1 MPKKAPI
8 RRIYGEISAEILNS
22 PRYRILKEN
31 GINPEDTV
39 GQTEFLDLSD
49 DDYDKYTNAEGDFQY
64 FKLKRAKNNADAASY
79 VSEYTGERYDDD
91 INYSDTYDGR
101 NPGRKPLTEDE
112 IVELNKIYDKSE
124 NPFIGMKMRS
134 FGHPQDKDEERDANK
149 FDSDD
154 DYNAKYRRRRAVAI
168 LRGWSPKGLYDVM
181 DVKPQEPTEEDK
193 YICRNNMY
201 SPYSLGP
208 AAAYDAWQEHK
219 RDYDEFMAFK
229 EGRLSESDERRLE
242 DKYGKYSRPF
252 NEFSKRLQAAGAEVT
267 YDRYNRP
274 VFDWDLTV
282 KAGKDP
288 VRLIKAA
295 YPKHELIQRN
305 SAAAGGKSDYWEEFS
320 QIDTTNL
327 TDDEYKQLVPHIGD
341 LYDNKIIG
349 VNVGDLATRGNKN
362 RYRWKEIRDG
372 EFSVDN
378 PYLLS
383 DYKPNDS
390 YSKRGENASRGYQFV
405 RGAAEG
411 IENLANLGRL
421 AAYGATRLFLGKDK
435 AAQLIYGSP
444 DWLQKH
450 RLTHESSLKD
460 RFDEKDI
467 AAYKEALKNT
477 NDLSIDN
484 IKKILGSYVGD
495 KEVEDYLRES
505 SENTSLTHFI
515 DQAAVSDG
523 YDLPLPQEG
532 DKKSEFVHT
541 AGEFAPL
548 VFATG
553 PLSKAKFLG
562 QALSKTGR
570 ELAVLGGNAAGMT
583 YASTNRVPEEL
594 EAKHLDLRKD
604 PSLGTFMSDIFWG
617 VLGGGLT
624 GAGLDKIG
632 TVAKEIIG
640 GVGLNKYKAAYNN
653 LKRNTMTEAFT
664 KANKE
669 SSEKYIQ
676 EVAKNN
682 PDVIKALKEVFPETD
697 LVAVSPERSVAE
709 RFMKK
714 LDINDLNINELPRDQ
729 KAVINSNFASEYQN
743 LKANDNLANIRE
755 VVGYSKEPQETT
767 IAVPKSAEAENWIN
781 QTKAKA
787 DTADLAK
794 VLNENLETAEKYSQ
808 NTLGKTTKYDLAPE
822 LSDAE
827 NIVNASKEVQKANR
841 ELVKK
846 NFGEVVNDDLL
857 NTRFELPNAYAAVQ
871 DVLNSKIELWPETE
885 NVFEKFMKTKAEH
898 DGYNAEFIEKIP
910 QLVGKA
916 KPFGE
921 QGLPLSNII
930 DIRHQ
935 LNDHIDYFLNK
946 KGDRVAAGRLMK
958 LKNAIDNDM
967 KAVAESDSPL
977 AEKAKAYIGANDRY
991 AREIEPVNAREET
1004 LRDIIGSDEYP
1015 TKDTYFKNIMKLDSD
1030 QKARLLSGLDNQQ
1043 QWTLRKYWIQ
1053 DLLNRVNKGDTL
1065 KDVSNRELLNI
1076 FGDRASDVRKAIMD
1090 TNAITDLSEIFN
1102 NKNKYSIE
1110 GLGNLLNFA
1119 FNNNA
1124 PKSVIDGIAGAL
1136 RKNLNRAG
1144 QMKLDA
1150 LVKFNAEEAPLIF
1163 QGKVYSNL
1171 LNKGISGTAKDL
1183 KTVDDLKE
1191 FGLLVN
1197 RVKGDNAQ
1205 AIFDA
1210 VKQEKKKLWL
1220 EELHNN
1226 NVIKSGEREGSY
1238 NYQSLVRDM
1247 EEKIQLA
1254 KHLGD
1259 QKYVDV
1265 LQGTKDFISKVTAKV
1280 EKKLAEEQGR
1290 LESVIQ
1296 KNKNGGLVLSQHGLR
1311 NIVGGGIL
1319 FGSIFSSLLGAI
1331 TDHSL
1336 GTVART
1342 AGGYGLYMGY
1352 SSLKNL
1358 FGKLKYAKAKQ
1369 DLKNLYSDYESALQ
1383 VLQEGNNVADKLF
1396 SIWDGAKGVGRKSGA
1411 ALKTAVKTVIPSL
1424 LEPENKTLNK
1434 LLGAEEATDYYNLFN
1449 VAGARRNSNQS
1460 N

>member
-1 MPKKAPI
+1 MSKKAPI
-8 RRIYGEISAEILNS
+8 RRIFRGISAEDLNS
-22 PRYRILKEN
+22 PKYRVLKEN

-39 GQTEFLDLSD
+39 GQIEFLDLSD
-49 DDYDKYTNAEGDFQY
+49 DDYDKYVNAEGDYQY
-64 FKLKRAKNNADAASY
+64 LKLKRAKNNADAASS

-91 INYSDTYDGR
+91 INYSDTYDGH
-101 NPGRKPLTEDE
+101 NTGWKPLTEDE

-124 NPFIGMKMRS
+124 NPFVGMKMRS
-134 FGHPQDKDEERDANK
+134 FGHPQNKNEERDANK
-149 FDSDD
+149 FNRDD

-168 LRGWSPKGLYDVM
+168 LRGWSPKGLYDVI
-181 DVKPQEPTEEDK
+181 DVKPQETTEEDK
-193 YICRNNMY
+193 YIQRNAML

-229 EGRLSESDERRLE
+229 EGRLSESEERKLK
-242 DKYGKYSRPF
+242 DTYGKYSRPF

-282 KAGKDP
+282 RSGKDP
-288 VRLIKAA
+288 IRLIRAA

-305 SAAAGGKSDYWEEFS
+305 APAAGGKSDYWEEFS

-341 LYDNKIIG
+341 LYDHKIIG
-349 VNVGDLATRGNKN
+349 VNVGDLATRGNKD
-362 RYRWKEIRDG
+362 RYRWKEIRNG

-378 PYLLS
+378 PYPSIS
-383 DYKPNDS
+383 DYTPNDS
-390 YSKRGENASRGYQFV
+390 YSERDEKASRGFQFV

-411 IENLANLGRL
+411 LENLANLGKL
-421 AAYGATRLFLGKDK
+421 AAYGASRLFVGKDK
-435 AAQLIYGSP
+435 AAQLIYDTP
-444 DWLQKH
+444 DWLQKS
-450 RLTHESSLKD
+450 RLTNELDLKK
-460 RFDEKDI
+460 RFNEKDVE
-467 AAYKEALKNT
+467 AYQEALKNT
-477 NDLSIDN
+477 NDLSLGN

-495 KEVEDYLRES
+495 KEVDDYLRES

-515 DQAAVSDG
+515 DTMAVDKG
-523 YDLPLPQEG
+523 YNLPLPQEG

-548 VFATG
+548 AFATG
-553 PLSKAKFLG
+553 PLSGPKAI
-562 QALSKTGR
+562 SKVGK

-604 PSLGTFMSDIFWG
+604 PSLGTFISDIFYG

-632 TVAKEIIG
+632 TVAKEITG

-669 SSEKYIQ
+669 SSEKYIK

-709 RFMKK
+709 RFIKK
-714 LDINDLNINELPRDQ
+714 LDINDLNMNELPKDQ

-755 VVGYSKEPQETT
+755 VVGYSKEPKETT
-767 IAVPKSAEAENWIN
+767 IAIPKSAEAENWIN

-794 VLNENLETAEKYSQ
+794 VLNENLETAEKHS
-808 NTLGKTTKYDLAPE
+808 NAATTGELAPE

-841 ELVKK
+841 EQVKK
-846 NFGEVVNDDLL
+846 NWGEVVNDDLL
-857 NTRFELPNAYAAVQ
+857 NTRFELPNAYAAAQ
-871 DVLNSKIELWPETE
+871 DVLNSKIELWPETK
-885 NVFEKFMKTKAEH
+885 NALEKFMKTKTEH
-898 DGYNAEFIEKIP
+898 DGYDAGFVKEFP
-910 QLVGKA
+910 QLVGKV
-916 KPFGE
+916 KPTGE
-921 QGLPLSNII
+921 QGLPLNNII

-946 KGDRVAAGRLMK
+946 KGDRVAAERLMK
-958 LKNAIDNDM
+958 LKNAIDNDI

-977 AEKAKAYIGANDRY
+977 AEKAQAYIGANDRY
-991 AREIEPVNAREET
+991 AREINPVNAREET
-1004 LRDIIGSDEYP
+1004 LRDIIGSDKYP
-1015 TKDTYFKNIMKLDSD
+1015 TKDTYFKNIMKLDSE

-1065 KDVSNRELLNI
+1065 KDVSNKELWNI
-1076 FGDRASDVRKAIMD
+1076 FADRASDVRKAIMD
-1090 TNAITDLSEIFN
+1090 TNAITDLSDIFN
-1102 NKNKYSIE
+1102 NKSKYSIE

-1124 PKSVIDGIAGAL
+1124 PKSVVDGIAGAL
-1136 RKNLNRAG
+1136 RKNLNQAG
-1144 QMKLDA
+1144 QTKLDA
-1150 LVKFNAEEAPLIF
+1150 LVKFNAEEAPLMF

-1210 VKQEKKKLWL
+1210 VKQEKKKMWL

-1280 EKKLAEEQGR
+1280 EKRLAEEQGR

-1352 SSLKNL
+1352 SSLKN
-1358 FGKLKYAKAKQ
+1358 FIGKLKYAKAKQ

-1383 VLQEGNNVADKLF
+1383 VLQEGNHVADKLF
-1396 SIWDGAKGVGRKSGA
+1396 SIWDGAKGIGRKSGA
-1411 ALKTAVKTVIPSL
+1411 ALKTAGTQIESVL
-1424 LEPENKTLNK
+1424 LSRKPGEKIGEIIDKQPK
-1434 LLGAEEATDYYNLFN
+1434 DYYNLFN
-1449 VAGARRNSNQS
+1449 VADTRRNENSNK
-1460 N
+1460 

>member
-1 MPKKAPI
+1 MSKKAPI
-8 RRIYGEISAEILNS
+8 RRIFRRISDKVLND
-22 PRYRILKEN
+22 PFYRVLKEN

-49 DDYDKYTNAEGDFQY
+49 DDYDKYVNAEGDFQY
-64 FKLKRAKNNADAASY
+64 LKLKRARNNADASSY
-79 VSEYTGERYDDD
+79 ISEYTGERHDDN

-101 NPGRKPLTEDE
+101 NTGRKPLTEDE

-149 FDSDD
+149 FNSDD

-168 LRGWSPKGLYDVM
+168 LRGWSPKGLYDVI
-181 DVKPQEPTEEDK
+181 DIKPQETTEEDK
-193 YICRNNMY
+193 NIRRNFMN

-219 RDYDEFMAFK
+219 RDYDEFMDFK
-229 EGRLSESDERRLE
+229 EGRLSESKERKLE
-242 DKYGKYSRPF
+242 DTYGKYSRPF
-252 NEFSKRLQAAGAEVT
+252 NEFSKRLHAAGAEVT

-288 VRLIKAA
+288 IRLIKAA

-305 SAAAGGKSDYWEEFS
+305 AAAAGGKSDYWEEFS

-372 EFSVDN
+372 AFSIDN

-411 IENLANLGRL
+411 IENLANLGKL
-421 AAYGATRLFLGKDK
+421 AAYGATRLFVGKDK
-435 AAQLIYGSP
+435 AAQLIYDTP
-444 DWLQKH
+444 DWLQKY
-450 RLTHESSLKD
+450 RLTNELDLKD

-467 AAYKEALKNT
+467 DAYKEALKNT
-477 NDLSIDN
+477 NDLSLGN

-495 KEVEDYLRES
+495 KEVDDYLKES

-515 DQAAVSDG
+515 DTMAVDKG

-548 VFATG
+548 AFATG
-553 PLSKAKFLG
+553 PFSGAK
-562 QALSKTGR
+562 ALSRVGK

-604 PSLGTFMSDIFWG
+604 PSLGTFISDIFYG

-632 TVAKEIIG
+632 TVAKEITG

-653 LKRNTMTEAFT
+653 LKQNIITDTFN

-669 SSEKYIQ
+669 SSEKYIK

-714 LDINDLNINELPRDQ
+714 LDINDLNISELPKDQ
-729 KAVINSNFASEYQN
+729 KAVLNSNFASEYQN

-787 DTADLAK
+787 DTTDSAK

-808 NTLGKTTKYDLAPE
+808 QTLGKTTKYDLAPE

-846 NFGEVVNDDLL
+846 NWGEVVNDDLL

-871 DVLNSKIELWPETE
+871 DVLNSKIELWPETKTAL
-885 NVFEKFMKTKAEH
+885 EKFMKTKAEH
-898 DGYNAEFIEKIP
+898 DGYNAEFIEKFP
-910 QLVGKA
+910 QLAGKA
-916 KPFGE
+916 KPFE
-921 QGLPLSNII
+921 ERGLPLSNII

-946 KGDRVAAGRLMK
+946 KGDRVAAERLMK
-958 LKNAIDNDM
+958 LKSAIDNDI

-977 AEKAKAYIGANDRY
+977 AEKAQAYIGANDRY

-1004 LRDIIGSDEYP
+1004 LRGIIGSDKYP

-1030 QKARLLSGLDNQQ
+1030 QKARLLNGLDNQQ

-1065 KDVSNRELLNI
+1065 KDVSDRELLNI
-1076 FGDRASDVRKAIMD
+1076 FGDRAKDVRKAIMD
-1090 TNAITDLSEIFN
+1090 TNAVTDLSGIFDK
-1102 NKNKYSIE
+1102 NKKYSIE
-1110 GLGNLLNFA
+1110 ALGNLLNFA

-1124 PKSVIDGIAGAL
+1124 PKGVIDGIAGAL
-1136 RKNLNRAG
+1136 RKNLTREG
-1144 QMKLDA
+1144 QTKLDA
-1150 LVKFNAEEAPLIF
+1150 LVKFNAEEAPLMF

-1197 RVKGDNAQ
+1197 RVKGENAQ

-1210 VKQEKKKLWL
+1210 VKQEKKKIWL

-1265 LQGTKDFISKVTAKV
+1265 LQGTKDFISKVTSKV
-1280 EKKLAEEQGR
+1280 EKRLAEEQGR

-1336 GTVART
+1336 GTVVRT

-1358 FGKLKYAKAKQ
+1358 IGKLKYAKAKQ
-1369 DLKNLYSDYESALQ
+1369 DLKGLYSDYETALH
-1383 VLQEGNNVADKLF
+1383 VLQGGNNIADQLF

-1411 ALKTAVKTVIPSL
+1411 ALKAIVSPIDPKNRPFT
-1424 LEPENKTLNK
+1424 K
-1434 LLGAEEATDYYNLFN
+1434 LGRKIDEQPQDYYNLFN
-1449 VAGARRNSNQS
+1449 VADTRKSENSNK
-1460 N
+1460 